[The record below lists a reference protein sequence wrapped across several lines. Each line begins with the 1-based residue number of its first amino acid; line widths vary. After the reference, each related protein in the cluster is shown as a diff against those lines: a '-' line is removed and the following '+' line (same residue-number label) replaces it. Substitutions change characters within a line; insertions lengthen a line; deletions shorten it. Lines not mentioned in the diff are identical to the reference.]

1 MTTFLE
7 FENKQIEVVELERE
21 HFNFILFKDVN
32 SDDHY
37 LYLLLNNSATYYD
50 KTIKLKAED
59 IIQYKE
65 KKIPAKILVDSY
77 RGY

>member
-1 MTTFLE
+1 MTAFLE

-21 HFNFILFKDVN
+21 HFNFILFKDVK
-32 SDDHY
+32 SEDHY
-37 LYLLLNNSATYYD
+37 LYLLLNNSAAYYD
-50 KTIKLKAED
+50 KTIKLKEED

-65 KKIPAKILVDSY
+65 NKITLKILVDSY